1 MNDRHKLSRR
11 EALILP
17 LAGGFGLSVDLAAAQ
32 QAQSNA
38 AILVAYFSRTGN
50 TRVIARQIRRAH
62 RADIFEINP
71 AEPYPED
78 YQEIVQQAER
88 ERRSGY
94 EPPLT
99 AAVPNIET
107 YAAVFLGLPCAA
119 QHSRHTA
126 PVSSSQSHFGST
138 PNVKRRPAS
147 CGLSSRNGLS
157 PRWSAAH
164 PTFGG
169 NWDRPSRLPE
179 PSTPL
184 GSDRRYSRRS
194 YCVRRSADATGQN
207 WRTNGPTVASAA
219 CPAASRAFHKGQMLI
234 SLSRDCCRGKGTE
247 QCAAHSRLVP
257 IAEAEDLVICTRI
270 KLRPTS
276 VIRGI
281 PLIGR
286 A

>member
-94 EPPLT
+94 EPPLA

-107 YAAVFLGLPCAA
+107 YAAVFLGFPIWGT
-119 QHSRHTA
+119 TA
-126 PVSSSQSHFGST
+126 P
-138 PNVKRRPAS
+138 
-147 CGLSSRNGLS
+147 
-157 PRWSAAH
+157 
-164 PTFGG
+164 
-169 NWDRPSRLPE
+169 
-179 PSTPL
+179 
-184 GSDRRYSRRS
+184 
-194 YCVRRSADATGQN
+194 
-207 WRTNGPTVASAA
+207 
-219 CPAASRAFHKGQMLI
+219 
-234 SLSRDCCRGKGTE
+234 
-247 QCAAHSRLVP
+247 
-257 IAEAEDLVICTRI
+257 
-270 KLRPTS
+270 S
-276 VIRGI
+276 VIRSFLSRHDLSEKTLVPFITHG
-281 PLIGR
+281 GYGAGSSR
-286 A
+286 AVLAAHAPRSRLLQGFTLRQDQERQTLAQVTRWLGGVRIER